1 MARRVRVGG
10 WWESACGAR
19 RGDPIPGSQAH
30 PALPF
35 PATLWDRGGG
45 PYSGVLRGVI
55 RQLSGDYLAL
65 LQLNDQGGSQAP

>member
-1 MARRVRVGG
+1 MVGG
-10 WWESACGAR
+10 NLRAGQGAET
-19 RGDPIPGSQAH
+19 PVPGSQAH